1 MSNKTLI
8 FDKYFILLLPSCQES
23 TQNLKTDCIFYQAKY
38 QVLCFIQYCQKDKW
52 LKNKPAM
59 RLKKDKKE
67 TTDSTFNSPASNFWW
82 YSSECNILLEV
93 NSHELT
99 SGLKFM

>member
-38 QVLCFIQYCQKDKW
+38 QVLCFIQYCQKDKQ

-59 RLKKDKKE
+59 RLKKDKE
-67 TTDSTFNSPASNFWW
+67 GDNRQHFQLPS
-82 YSSECNILLEV
+82 
-93 NSHELT
+93 
-99 SGLKFM
+99 